1 MLIDTL
7 RYELPP
13 EGITLL
19 GYVARRMHKTEWHAK
34 SVDLLARNKKADA
47 LEAVAIYAA
56 ASSTSFGQAYYQPQF
71 NRVGE
76 IIQERDPVTGALVSV
91 KLESSSPAYHITYTA
106 TLNSGETFHG
116 SEKILGTTIG
126 LRGLGMPAP
135 SKFIFKANGYEA
147 EFIGTLTSELA
158 LSLFGNTKIR
168 AYGSLDFKDN
178 AGNSGH
184 LDLNRQS
191 YVTLKINDN
200 PAVTHALIRV
210 MWLDGGLKLS
220 PQPL

>member
-19 GYVARRMHKTEWHAK
+19 GYVVRRMHKTEWLVQASDMLTK
-34 SVDLLARNKKADA
+34 KNKTEA
-47 LEAVAIYAA
+47 LESLALYAVS
-56 ASSTSFGQAYYQPQF
+56 SSTSFGQAYYQPRF
-71 NRVGE
+71 NRAGE
-76 IIQERDPVTGALVSV
+76 TIQERDPITGALVSA

-106 TLNSGETFHG
+106 VLNSGETFHG
-116 SEKILGTTIG
+116 SETILGTTIG

-135 SKFIFKANGYEA
+135 SKFVFNADDYEA
-147 EFIGTLTSELA
+147 EFIGTITSELA

-184 LDLNRQS
+184 LDLNRQG
-191 YVTLKINDN
+191 YVTMKINDQ
-200 PAVTHALIRV
+200 PAVTHALVRV
-210 MWLDGGLKLS
+210 MWLNELKLS